1 MRHFDQIFS
10 VSFTGT
16 VKTMYLS
23 FSCVESNFDLQHDS
37 DMLRME
43 LTVRTSIAKAEVVKP
58 LPSRSVCLLP

>member
-1 MRHFDQIFS
+1 
-10 VSFTGT
+10 
-16 VKTMYLS
+16 MYLS